1 MKIFPA
7 IDIKDGRVVRL
18 KYGDY
23 QQMSVYD
30 MAPSDALAA
39 FSDAGATCVHV
50 VDLDGAKDGHPG
62 NAAGIE
68 PLLKKSKVLAEIRG
82 GIRDMAT
89 IDRYLAAG
97 AGRVI
102 LGTAALADKKFLL
115 DAIAKYGEKIAVGVD
130 CRDGKVAVSGWLET
144 TAIEGI
150 AFCLQLRDYGVK
162 TVIYTD
168 ISRDGALSGANID
181 IYQQLSQI
189 TGLDIVAS
197 GGISS
202 LAEIKQLREMGIA
215 AAILGKSLYSGKLG
229 LHDALAVARGEKEV

>member
-1 MKIFPA
+1 M
-7 IDIKDGRVVRL
+7 
-18 KYGDY
+18 
-23 QQMSVYD
+23 
-30 MAPSDALAA
+30 
-39 FSDAGATCVHV
+39 
-50 VDLDGAKDGHPG
+50 
-62 NAAGIE
+62 
-68 PLLKKSKVLAEIRG
+68 
-82 GIRDMAT
+82 
-89 IDRYLAAG
+89 
-97 AGRVI
+97 
-102 LGTAALADKKFLL
+102 ADKKFLL
-115 DAIAKYGEKIAVGVD
+115 DVIAKYGEKIAVGVD

-181 IYQQLSQI
+181 IYHQLSQI

-215 AAILGKSLYSGKLG
+215 AAILGKSLYSGKLD